1 MAFKF
6 SFDEYMEDVYSQL
19 ECNSSSEYKKIY
31 ITFTYSKEE
40 VKNNI
45 DYFKRCYNENISAY
59 KALTFM
65 K

>member
-1 MAFKF
+1 
-6 SFDEYMEDVYSQL
+6 MEDVYSQL
-19 ECNSSSEYKKIY
+19 ECNASNEYEKMY

-40 VKNNI
+40 VENNI
-45 DYFKRCYNENISAY
+45 DYFKRCYNKNISAY

>member
-6 SFDEYMEDVYSQL
+6 SFDKYMEDVYSQL
-19 ECNSSSEYKKIY
+19 ECNASNEY
-31 ITFTYSKEE
+31 E
-40 VKNNI
+40 NNI
-45 DYFKRCYNENISAY
+45 DYFKRCYNKNISAY

>member
-6 SFDEYMEDVYSQL
+6 SFDKYMEDVYSQL
-19 ECNSSSEYKKIY
+19 ECNVSNEYEKMY

-40 VKNNI
+40 VENNI
-45 DYFKRCYNENISAY
+45 DYFKRCYNKNISAY